1 MLRALLVYSARRQ
14 DYMDAVDAAYRRA
27 SAALLRLFMERSP
40 NGLDLPGKL
49 TSMRSFFFLSRAVWF
64 GQFMDTAIQELEKPA
79 AEVPLTRLE
88 GLLDM
93 ALRTSSVSQ
102 DCSREDISCSLHNFR
117 IEDACNRMARSHG
130 ATRGEDLDED
140 DASERSVRSTAPMT
154 AAGSRGPDVAEKA
167 SPTERATSGGTMATE
182 SSGVR
187 CFTLKYRT
195 SWPLSVVF
203 SGAQLVK
210 YQVIF
215 RHLFYCRYVERK
227 LVEVWVDH
235 QSTKE
240 LGLDK
245 NFSPSYTL
253 RQRMLHFCR
262 EYIYYATVEVLEPQS
277 HSFLASLESA
287 ETLDVVMSNH
297 ERFLDTC
304 LREILLTERE
314 SLYKQLSR
322 ILGTCLSFACDMP
335 SFADFDGPSSG
346 QRTSTVGRRE
356 WLKPLSERRLS

>member
-1 MLRALLVYSARRQ
+1 
-14 DYMDAVDAAYRRA
+14 
-27 SAALLRLFMERSP
+27 
-40 NGLDLPGKL
+40 
-49 TSMRSFFFLSRAVWF
+49 
-64 GQFMDTAIQELEKPA
+64 
-79 AEVPLTRLE
+79 
-88 GLLDM
+88 
-93 ALRTSSVSQ
+93 
-102 DCSREDISCSLHNFR
+102 
-117 IEDACNRMARSHG
+117 
-130 ATRGEDLDED
+130 
-140 DASERSVRSTAPMT
+140 
-154 AAGSRGPDVAEKA
+154 
-167 SPTERATSGGTMATE
+167 
-182 SSGVR
+182 
-187 CFTLKYRT
+187 
-195 SWPLSVVF
+195 
-203 SGAQLVK
+203 
-210 YQVIF
+210 
-215 RHLFYCRYVERK
+215 
-227 LVEVWVDH
+227 VEVWVDH

-356 WLKPLSERRLS
+356 WLKPLSERRLSVLHQPTYSSSISRFKVIFETQLQGFLRQIRHETTHRYEHFLSNMLTRLDYNDYYSGALGHVGSTPPSGDLDAKG